1 SSATRCR
8 GRCEQ
13 VLRPHRPRGRP
24 APPRA
29 GHAGARGGTR
39 AWPAVGQRVRRRGHP
54 RHGPRQG
61 LLHRAPAGAFEGGAG
76 GAARALAADPLRAG
90 QGGEAAPRARAALP
104 LRRFLRPRRAHRDPA
119 AREPAVRGPG
129 RRRPDRLSRMRRP
142 PRRKLRPLDGI
153 LLLDK
158 PSGPSS
164 NQALQRVKQLYRAAK
179 AGHTGS
185 LDPLATGLLP
195 VCLGEATKI
204 AGHLLGSRKAYR
216 TVAVL
221 GATTDTDDADGQVL
235 LERPVPALG
244 ESLIEAALAPLRGRI
259 AQRAP
264 IYSALKSGG
273 EPLYARARR
282 GEAIEAPVREV
293 EVHRLELLRREG
305 ATLELEIECGSG
317 TYVRSLVRDLG
328 EALGCGAH
336 VAQLRRLWVEPFHAP
351 RMHTLE

>member
-1 SSATRCR
+1 
-8 GRCEQ
+8 
-13 VLRPHRPRGRP
+13 
-24 APPRA
+24 
-29 GHAGARGGTR
+29 
-39 AWPAVGQRVRRRGHP
+39 
-54 RHGPRQG
+54 
-61 LLHRAPAGAFEGGAG
+61 
-76 GAARALAADPLRAG
+76 
-90 QGGEAAPRARAALP
+90 
-104 LRRFLRPRRAHRDPA
+104 
-119 AREPAVRGPG
+119 
-129 RRRPDRLSRMRRP
+129 MRRP

-235 LERPVPALG
+235 LERPVPALD

-293 EVHRLELLRREG
+293 EVHRLELLRHDD

-336 VAQLRRLWVEPFHAP
+336 VAQLRRLWVEPFHEP
-351 RMHTLE
+351 RMHTLDELEQVAASGGEEALDRLLLPLEAGLAGFPRVRLDAGEAARLRHGQRLPVPAVVGAGETPVSSGATALEVAAFGPDGEPLGLAEVEDGVLRPRRLFSFTPG

>member
-1 SSATRCR
+1 
-8 GRCEQ
+8 
-13 VLRPHRPRGRP
+13 
-24 APPRA
+24 
-29 GHAGARGGTR
+29 
-39 AWPAVGQRVRRRGHP
+39 
-54 RHGPRQG
+54 
-61 LLHRAPAGAFEGGAG
+61 
-76 GAARALAADPLRAG
+76 
-90 QGGEAAPRARAALP
+90 
-104 LRRFLRPRRAHRDPA
+104 
-119 AREPAVRGPG
+119 
-129 RRRPDRLSRMRRP
+129 MRRP

-235 LERPVPALG
+235 LERRVPPLDD
-244 ESLIEAALAPLRGRI
+244 SVIETALAPLRGRI

-293 EVHRLELLRREG
+293 EVHRLELLRRDG
-305 ATLELEIECGSG
+305 ARLELEIECGSG

-336 VAQLRRLWVEPFHAP
+336 VAQLRRLWVEPFHEP
-351 RMHTLE
+351 RMHTLDELEQVAASGGEEALDRLLLPLEAGLAGFPRVRLDASEAARLRHGQRLPVPAVQGADAVPLDGGAAALEVAAFGPDGEPLGLAEFEGGVLRPRRLFSFTPR